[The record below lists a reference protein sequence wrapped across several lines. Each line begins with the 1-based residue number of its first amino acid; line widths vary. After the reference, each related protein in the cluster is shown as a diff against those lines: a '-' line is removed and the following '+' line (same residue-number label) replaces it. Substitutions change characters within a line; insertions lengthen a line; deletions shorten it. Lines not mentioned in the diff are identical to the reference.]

1 MPKRDSMKST
11 IMRVVSALDA
21 HDSSLAGIRVCAAVD
36 DMPIIDIVSICRGVL
51 LMSLHVRDADEGD
64 LVTAVTSRSLIIMPS
79 MEVHFIRSPDE
90 SHYLVEYLGNILIFG
105 NEDQ

>member
-36 DMPIIDIVSICRGVL
+36 DMPIIDMVSICRGVL
-51 LMSLHVRDADEGD
+51 LM
-64 LVTAVTSRSLIIMPS
+64 
-79 MEVHFIRSPDE
+79 
-90 SHYLVEYLGNILIFG
+90 
-105 NEDQ
+105 